1 MTNASKFSRD
11 KKTDTK
17 EQLPIILIVCEG
29 EKTEPNYFEQFEVT
43 NIRIEPRGIGD
54 NTIGL
59 VEYAIK
65 ESVTNDYDQ
74 VWCVFDKDSFPIQ
87 NFNSAVQLAK
97 NNHFGI
103 AYSNESFELWYIL
116 HFEFLNSQI
125 TRDQYIKKLNNIFK
139 SKKNEGF
146 PDSYRKNDPNIYRI
160 LKPYQNTALKNAK
173 NLSKDY
179 ANELVPS
186 SAAQCPVT
194 YVYKLVEELNKWIP
208 SHRLD

>member
-1 MTNASKFSRD
+1 MTNGSKFSRD

-29 EKTEPNYFEQFEVT
+29 AKTEPNYFEQFEVT
-43 NIRIEPRGIGD
+43 NITIEPRGIGD
-54 NTIGL
+54 NTIRL
-59 VEYAIK
+59 VEYAVAESIK
-65 ESVTNDYDQ
+65 NKYDQ
-74 VWCVFDKDSFPIQ
+74 VWCVFDKDSFP
-87 NFNSAVQLAK
+87 NKDFNSAVELAK
-97 NNHFGI
+97 NNNFGI

-125 TRDQYIKKLNNIFK
+125 TRNQYIKKLNNIFK
-139 SKKNEGF
+139 SKKDEGF
-146 PDSYRKNDPNIYRI
+146 PDSYKKNDPNIYRI

-179 ANELVPS
+179 VSESVPS
-186 SAAQCPVT
+186 SATQCPVT

-208 SHRLD
+208 SRRLD

>member
-1 MTNASKFSRD
+1 MVYSKFLRD
-11 KKTDTK
+11 NKTGKK

-29 EKTEPNYFEQFEVT
+29 ERTEPNYFDQFEVT
-43 NIRIEPRGIGD
+43 NITIDPRGIGD
-54 NTIGL
+54 NTIRL
-59 VEYAIK
+59 VEYAIN
-65 ESVTNDYDQ
+65 ESKRNDYDQ
-74 VWCVFDKDSFPIQ
+74 VWCVFDKDSFPKD
-87 NFNSAVQLAK
+87 NFNNAVQLAQ
-97 NNHFGI
+97 NNDFGI

-139 SKKNEGF
+139 SKKDEGF
-146 PDSYRKNDPNIYRI
+146 PDSYKKNDPNIYRI
-160 LKPYQNTALKNAK
+160 LKPYQHVALKNVK

-179 ANELVPS
+179 ESELIPS
-186 SAAQCPVT
+186 SATQCPVT

>member
-1 MTNASKFSRD
+1 MVYSKFLRD
-11 KKTDTK
+11 NKTGKK

-29 EKTEPNYFEQFEVT
+29 ERTEPNYFDQFEVT
-43 NIRIEPRGIGD
+43 NITIDPRGIGD
-54 NTIGL
+54 NTIRL

-65 ESVTNDYDQ
+65 ESKRNDYDQ
-74 VWCVFDKDSFPIQ
+74 VWCVFDKDSFPKD
-87 NFNSAVQLAK
+87 NFNSAVQLAQ
-97 NNHFGI
+97 NNDFGI

-139 SKKNEGF
+139 SKKDEGF
-146 PDSYRKNDPNIYRI
+146 PDSYKKNDPNIYRI
-160 LKPYQNTALKNAK
+160 LKPYQHVALKNAQ
-173 NLSKDY
+173 NLSNNY
-179 ANELVPS
+179 ESELIPS
-186 SAAQCPVT
+186 SATQCPVT

>member
-1 MTNASKFSRD
+1 MVYSKFLRD
-11 KKTDTK
+11 NKTGKK

-29 EKTEPNYFEQFEVT
+29 ERTEPNYFDQFEVT
-43 NIRIEPRGIGD
+43 NITIDPRGIGD
-54 NTIGL
+54 NTIRL

-65 ESVTNDYDQ
+65 ESKRNDYDQ
-74 VWCVFDKDSFPIQ
+74 VWCVFDKDSFPKD
-87 NFNSAVQLAK
+87 NFNSAVQLAQ
-97 NNHFGI
+97 NNDFGI

-139 SKKNEGF
+139 SKKDEGF
-146 PDSYRKNDPNIYRI
+146 PDSYKKNDPNIYRI
-160 LKPYQNTALKNAK
+160 LKPYQHVALKNSK

-179 ANELVPS
+179 ESELITS
-186 SAAQCPVT
+186 SATQCPVT